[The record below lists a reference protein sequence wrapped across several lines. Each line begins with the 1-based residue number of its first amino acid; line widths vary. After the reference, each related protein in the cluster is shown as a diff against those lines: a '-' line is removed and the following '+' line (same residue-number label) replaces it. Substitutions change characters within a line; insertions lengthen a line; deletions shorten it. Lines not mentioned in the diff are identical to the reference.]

1 MFIYI
6 EILNLFSDSH
16 YFFNEWSLLPFSKW
30 HIQIKVTLEYWR
42 FVFWSF
48 LHFIFKSS
56 STLVFIFVNRCR
68 GFRIYLEVENKRIT
82 HYYWKIRMAFN
93 LYTTQKVKSSEK
105 LEKSV
110 WPILQNYKNV
120 SVSQNLSISW
130 RFNLFEIH
138 VSVRKYYHLIAQPFT
153 NPGWYANA
161 VATKHGIFFTPSCLL
176 QFTRWRS
183 RWRPSS

>member
-1 MFIYI
+1 
-6 EILNLFSDSH
+6 
-16 YFFNEWSLLPFSKW
+16 
-30 HIQIKVTLEYWR
+30 
-42 FVFWSF
+42 
-48 LHFIFKSS
+48 
-56 STLVFIFVNRCR
+56 
-68 GFRIYLEVENKRIT
+68 
-82 HYYWKIRMAFN
+82 MAFN

-153 NPGWYANA
+153 NPG
-161 VATKHGIFFTPSCLL
+161 
-176 QFTRWRS
+176 
-183 RWRPSS
+183 